1 MASQPYPTHSARR
14 CMASVVL
21 SFAPVDKGGSQL
33 RDSRGL
39 SPHSL
44 LIAQL
49 PGRVFQV
56 GALRTV
62 ASAKL
67 KNNIEKIKK
76 YSEILDIACARL
88 YLCKRDPE
96 HNTKV
101 NINQILKKERKT
113 HYGSKLQNLSEHSKK
128 RNKGSLLCTHRLSRD
143 RRKFSAALV

>member
-1 MASQPYPTHSARR
+1 
-14 CMASVVL
+14 MASVVL
-21 SFAPVDKGGSQL
+21 LFAPVDKGGSQL

-49 PGRVFQV
+49 LSRVFKV

-76 YSEILDIACARL
+76 YSEILDIACARVRFL
-88 YLCKRDPE
+88 
-96 HNTKV
+96 V
-101 NINQILKKERKT
+101 AF
-113 HYGSKLQNLSEHSKK
+113 SKK
-128 RNKGSLLCTHRLSRD
+128 TREMQISLS
-143 RRKFSAALV
+143 FSLIIQTFVVNLWRY

>member
-1 MASQPYPTHSARR
+1 
-14 CMASVVL
+14 MASVVL

-49 PGRVFQV
+49 LGRVFKV

-67 KNNIEKIKK
+67 ENNIEKMKK
-76 YSEILDIACARL
+76 KTVKYLTSPAHINNCNVDFEIWECVFLH
-88 YLCKRDPE
+88 KNP
-96 HNTKV
+96 
-101 NINQILKKERKT
+101 
-113 HYGSKLQNLSEHSKK
+113 
-128 RNKGSLLCTHRLSRD
+128 
-143 RRKFSAALV
+143 

>member
-49 PGRVFQV
+49 HGRVFQV

-88 YLCKRDPE
+88 YLCKRNPE

-101 NINQILKKERKT
+101 NINQI
-113 HYGSKLQNLSEHSKK
+113 
-128 RNKGSLLCTHRLSRD
+128 
-143 RRKFSAALV
+143 

>member
-49 PGRVFQV
+49 HGRVFQV

-67 KNNIEKIKK
+67 KNNIEKIKNIAK
-76 YSEILDIACARL
+76 YLTSLAQGCTFANVIR
-88 YLCKRDPE
+88 
-96 HNTKV
+96 NTTQK
-101 NINQILKKERKT
+101 
-113 HYGSKLQNLSEHSKK
+113 
-128 RNKGSLLCTHRLSRD
+128 
-143 RRKFSAALV
+143 

>member
-76 YSEILDIACARL
+76 YGEILDIACARL

-101 NINQILKKERKT
+101 NINQI
-113 HYGSKLQNLSEHSKK
+113 
-128 RNKGSLLCTHRLSRD
+128 
-143 RRKFSAALV
+143 